1 MVKLKHGIDKFF
13 DAVVF
18 VQKKITGALLLLMI
32 ITVSWQIVGRVVF
45 KASTPWT
52 EELAK
57 LSLIWFTFL
66 GSIGVLRNKEH
77 LTVDLLLARYK
88 DNTRR
93 RVRIFIDLV
102 VAAFCVMM
110 FIFGITLCKNPIIIR
125 GITTG
130 LNISRLYLY
139 LSMPICM
146 FFSSLIAIYDLVL
159 GVIDLIHPDRFKEE
173 KGGETA

>member
-1 MVKLKHGIDKFF
+1 MVKWKRGIDRFF
-13 DAVVF
+13 DGVVF

-45 KASTPWT
+45 KLSTPWT

-88 DNTRR
+88 DATRR
-93 RVRIFIDLV
+93 RTRVLIDLV

-110 FIFGITLCKNPIIIR
+110 FVFGITLCKNPIIIR

-139 LSMPICM
+139 LSLPICM
-146 FFSSLIAIYDLVL
+146 FFSSLIAIYDLIL
-159 GVIDLIHPDRFKEE
+159 GVIDWIRPNLLEKP
-173 KGGETA
+173 KGGEAV

>member
-1 MVKLKHGIDKFF
+1 MKLKNGMDKFF
-13 DAVVF
+13 DGIVF
-18 VQKKITGALLLLMI
+18 VQKKITGMLLLLMI
-32 ITVSWQIVGRVVF
+32 VTVSWQIIGRVVF

-88 DNTRR
+88 DKTRR

-102 VAAFCVMM
+102 IAAFCVMM
-110 FIFGITLCKNPIIIR
+110 FLFGIYLCRNPIIIR

-139 LSMPICM
+139 LSLPICM
-146 FFSSLIAIYDLVL
+146 FFSSLIAVYDLIL
-159 GVIDLIHPDRFKEE
+159 GIIDLIHPNLFVET
-173 KGGETA
+173 KGGEAA